1 MSGNALAEQQAY
13 MENNSRLRG
22 HAFSQQQAA
31 ACSQTSLELVV
42 CLRAR
47 PKSSIQGLSHSHTG
61 IDAVIVGLDQKRLQ
75 LHLRLVFANA

>member
-13 MENNSRLRG
+13 MENNSG
-22 HAFSQQQAA
+22 HAFSQQRAV
-31 ACSQTSLELVV
+31 ACSQTSSGLELVV